1 MKAFQV
7 QGYGGSDMLAQADVP
22 VPEVGDGEALVKI
35 SRAGINFIDVYM
47 RSGIFKN
54 STTYPNVPPFTPG
67 MEAAGVVEAV
77 GPGVK
82 NVGPGDRVAYCLSLG
97 GYAEYACVSAWKLVT
112 VPDAV
117 PLEVAAALQLQG
129 MTAHYLTHSLYPL
142 KEGDSCLIHAGAG
155 GMGQLAIQLAKMRGA
170 MVIVTVG
177 SEEKAEIAKER
188 GADHAILYRDVDFAE
203 VVREITDGE
212 GVNVVYDSVGKD
224 TIRQSI
230 KCLKPRG
237 MLSNNGNAS
246 GPIGALDPLTLAEA
260 GSVFF
265 TRPHLADYIP
275 TPQARTERSQD
286 LYRLYGEG
294 RLTVNLDRSFPLAD
308 AMAAHDAL
316 EGRQTKGKLLLEVGC
331 ISAVSGSKIGCS

>member
-1 MKAFQV
+1 MKAVQV
-7 QGYGGSDMLAQADVP
+7 RGYGGSDMLALADVA
-22 VPEVGDGEALVKI
+22 VPDIGDGEALVKI
-35 SRAGINFIDVYM
+35 SHAGVNFIDVYM
-47 RSGIFKN
+47 RSGVFKN

-67 MEAAGVVEAV
+67 MEAAGVVEDV
-77 GPGVK
+77 GASVDSSVEDIK
-82 NVGPGDRVAYCLSLG
+82 PGDRVAYCLSLG
-97 GYAEYACVSAWKLVT
+97 GYAEYASIPAWKLVK

-117 PLEVAAALQLQG
+117 PLDVAAALQLQG

-142 KEGDSCLIHAGAG
+142 KDGDSCLIHAGAG

-170 MVIVTVG
+170 KVLVTVG
-177 SEEKAEIAKER
+177 SAEKAEIAKKR

-203 VVREITDGE
+203 AVRDITDGE

-237 MLSNNGNAS
+237 VLSNNGNAS
-246 GPIGALDPLTLAEA
+246 GPIGALDPLDLAEA

-275 TPQARTERSQD
+275 TPEARAERSQD

-294 RLTVNLDRSFPLAD
+294 RLTVTLDRSFPLAD
-308 AMAAHDAL
+308 AKAAHDAL
-316 EGRQTKGKLLLEVGC
+316 EARQSKGKLLLAVGE
-331 ISAVSGSKIGCS
+331 G

>member
-1 MKAFQV
+1 MMVGTKRMKAIQV
-7 QGYGGSDMLAQADVP
+7 RGYGGSELLALADVA
-22 VPEVGDGEALVKI
+22 VPDLGEGEALIKI

-47 RSGIFKN
+47 RSGVFKN
-54 STTYPNVPPFTPG
+54 SSTYPNVPPFTPG

-77 GPGVK
+77 GPGVD
-82 NVGPGDRVAYCLSLG
+82 NVGSGDRVAYCLSLG
-97 GYAEYACVSAWKLVT
+97 GYAEYACVPAWKLVK
-112 VPDAV
+112 VPDGV
-117 PLEVAAALQLQG
+117 PLDVAAALQLQG

-142 KEGDSCLIHAGAG
+142 KDGDSCLIHAGAG

-170 MVIVTVG
+170 KVLVTVG

-224 TIRQSI
+224 TIQQSI

-237 MLSNNGNAS
+237 VLSNNGNAS
-246 GPIGALDPLTLAEA
+246 GPIGALDPLDLAEA

-275 TPQARTERSQD
+275 TLETRAERSQD

-294 RLTVNLDRSFPLAD
+294 RLTVTLDRSFPLAD
-308 AMAAHDAL
+308 AKAAHDAL
-316 EGRQTKGKLLLEVGC
+316 EGRQSKGKLLLEVDN
-331 ISAVSGSKIGCS
+331 V